1 MDQPQGWLSA
11 AEANELQRLAAG
23 LTVLEIG
30 VWKGR
35 STVSLAAV
43 AAHVISVDWFRGD
56 GFTGPANT
64 LPECWQ
70 NLIDHQVLDR
80 VQLCVGDFRTVIPQL
95 KLDNVGLVFYDADHT
110 YAATRDAFEALLA
123 AGLTARVPIAV
134 HDYEPDSPLWD
145 GVVCAV
151 QDYCTAHSKRLRV
164 VDRLAVI
171 ESLAS
176 PGR

>member
-1 MDQPQGWLSA
+1 MQPQGWLSDP
-11 AEANELQRLAAG
+11 EATELQRLAAG

-35 STVSLAAV
+35 STVALAAV

-56 GFTGPANT
+56 AFTGQANT
-64 LPECWQ
+64 LPEAWQ
-70 NLIDHQVLDR
+70 NLIDHHVLDR

-95 KLDNVGLVFYDADHT
+95 RLNNVGLVFYDADHT
-110 YAATRDAFEALLA
+110 YAATQSAFAALFA
-123 AGLTARVPIAV
+123 AGLTSRVPIAV
-134 HDYEPDSPLWD
+134 HDYEPDSAVWD

-151 QDYCTAHSKRLRV
+151 QDHCTAHGKRLRV

-171 ESLAS
+171 ECVGEPWA
-176 PGR
+176 